1 MTALLEHRGTMEAAP
16 FSTPRDKKSLILS
29 AATTDARLLIKNS
42 KLAHI
47 PDTVHQGLHLTHNS
61 ILQLLSFNITS
72 AVAGETLEYSKRC
85 TDFVT
90 S

>member
-1 MTALLEHRGTMEAAP
+1 VTALLEHRGTMEAAP

-47 PDTVHQGLHLTHNS
+47 PDMGLHLTHNS